1 MSIAPC
7 YAKFGLVLVVACCP
21 EMLAAYAWLFRP
33 ACEALLRGGIRVSRR
48 DYPVDVVRSVRRF
61 EGVKLVALTHPTFS
75 GRESALAN
83 TKATKTSSREASD
96 PDAART
102 ASAIS
107 FGRISLPPI
116 RCVGCRIHTTSL

>member
-33 ACEALLRGGIRVSRR
+33 ACEALGRGGIRVSRR

-61 EGVKLVALTHPTFS
+61 EGVKLVALTHMVQLTLE
-75 GRESALAN
+75 GRGFKELYDKHRD
-83 TKATKTSSREASD
+83 T
-96 PDAART
+96 
-102 ASAIS
+102 
-107 FGRISLPPI
+107 GRMQRKGPG
-116 RCVGCRIHTTSL
+116 R